1 MAKPGKAF
9 LTAEWRYLVMFNY
22 RIDPESLGAHVP
34 AGTELDHWGGHT
46 YVSLVGFHF
55 RKTRIL
61 ALPVPLHD
69 TFEELNLRFYVRRI
83 TGGEVRHGVTF
94 IKEIVPLPA
103 VAATARLTYN
113 EPYEAREMQHKIEK
127 SSETSPTMVEYSWKE
142 NRGWGKMGITTRESS
157 DYPESGSLE
166 EFLAIRHWGYTRQR
180 DGSTTEYHVEHP
192 DWQIFPKIS
201 HLLKGDFAE
210 LYGEKFARVLDDEPA
225 SVFLADGSDVSIS
238 APHKLR

>member
-1 MAKPGKAF
+1 MAKPRKAF

-83 TGGEVRHGVTF
+83 TGGEGWHRGTVIQGN
-94 IKEIVPLPA
+94 VPPSPG
-103 VAATARLTYN
+103 ATTAP
-113 EPYEAREMQHKIEK
+113 PY
-127 SSETSPTMVEYSWKE
+127 
-142 NRGWGKMGITTRESS
+142 
-157 DYPESGSLE
+157 
-166 EFLAIRHWGYTRQR
+166 F
-180 DGSTTEYHVEHP
+180 
-192 DWQIFPKIS
+192 
-201 HLLKGDFAE
+201 
-210 LYGEKFARVLDDEPA
+210 
-225 SVFLADGSDVSIS
+225 
-238 APHKLR
+238 